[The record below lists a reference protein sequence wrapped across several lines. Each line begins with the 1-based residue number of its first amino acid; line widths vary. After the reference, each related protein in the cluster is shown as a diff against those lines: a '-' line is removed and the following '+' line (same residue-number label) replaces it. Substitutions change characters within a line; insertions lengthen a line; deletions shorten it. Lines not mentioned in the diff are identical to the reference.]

1 MSENQAILQELEGR
15 SQKLTFS
22 RRQFLQKTASCFPL
36 ATAPR
41 RQPTIRLP
49 EKYPAPPFGIGDV
62 VADTWIDE
70 FDREQR
76 EIGEIVGICW
86 HPKNHRWEYLIEWTA
101 GSSDEGIYPCFDRQL
116 TASVPGAELRLA

>member
-22 RRQFLQKTASCFPL
+22 RRQFLQITALCFPL
-36 ATAPR
+36 ATASR
-41 RQPTIRLP
+41 RQPTIQLP
-49 EKYPAPPFGIGDV
+49 EKYPAPPFQIGDT

-70 FDREQR
+70 FDKEQR

-86 HPKNHRWEYLIEWTA
+86 HPKNRRWEYLINWTA
-101 GSSDEGIYPCFDRQL
+101 GASDEMMYPCFDRQL
-116 TASVPGAELRLA
+116 TASIPGAELKLL